1 MESGWPNLPGFLKKE
16 QMFLESDKI
25 IRPAKDDELARI
37 RKISTPGASRP
48 LEDVL
53 KDAQQI
59 FSLGFRVGNPRF
71 FSFVP
76 SPASPWSWVGDSLTS
91 AYNPFGGCY
100 EAASGVCE
108 VEENLI
114 AWAAEQFGLPPTAGG
129 QFVSGGSIANLSAL
143 TVARDQYLEDGE
155 ARLRGVAYISSQTH
169 FCIKKA
175 LKIMGLSDHQIKTID
190 VDDEFRINTQH
201 LEHEIQSDFE
211 AGLKPFVV
219 IATCG
224 TTNTG
229 SIDPLDEISAITK
242 TYGMW
247 MHVDAAYGGSVA
259 FSYSR
264 RHVLSGIGLADSIA
278 WDAHKWLFQTHGCGA
293 AIFREKAKALKSFA
307 TTGTYVQD
315 VDECSDQNPWNYGIE
330 LTRPARHMRLW
341 FSLQVLGTEIIDQM
355 ISHGFEISEHTEKEL
370 KRRQGWEIISSSSL
384 AILNFRFAPSWLK
397 EPALDAI
404 NAEISSLLM
413 ARNVAAIFTTK
424 LNGMVSLRM
433 CTINPETTRE
443 DIADVVKA
451 LDDTAREILAN
462 WIERALKKA

>member
-1 MESGWPNLPGFLKKE
+1 MDSGFPNFLIKD
-16 QMFLESDKI
+16 QMLLDGDKI
-25 IRPAKDDELARI
+25 IKPAKNDELAKI
-37 RKISTPGASRP
+37 RKISTPGLSRP

-53 KDAQQI
+53 KDAKEI

-91 AYNPFGGCY
+91 AYNPFGGCF
-100 EAASGVCE
+100 EAASGVCQ
-108 VEENLI
+108 VEETLI
-114 AWAAEQFGLPPTAGG
+114 AWAAEKFGLPPTAGG
-129 QFVSGGSIANLSAL
+129 QFVSGGSIANLTAL
-143 TVARDQYLEDGE
+143 TVARDQLLEDGE
-155 ARLRGVAYISSQTH
+155 ARLKGVAYISSQTH

-175 LKIMGLSDHQIKTID
+175 LKIMGLLDHQVRTIE
-190 VDDEFRINTQH
+190 VDDGFRMSLPH
-201 LEHEIQSDFE
+201 LDQAIQSDLKL
-211 AGLKPFVV
+211 GLKPFVV

-229 SIDPLDEISAITK
+229 SIDPMSEISAITK

-264 RHVLSGIGLADSIA
+264 RDVLSGIGQADSIA

-293 AIFREKAKALKSFA
+293 TIFREKSKALKSFA
-307 TTGTYVQD
+307 TTATYVEG
-315 VDECSDQNPWNYGIE
+315 VDECADQNPWNYGIE

-341 FSLQVLGTEIIDQM
+341 FSLQVMGMDLIDRM
-355 ISHGFEISEHTEKEL
+355 ISHGFEISEYVEEEL
-370 KRRQGWEIISSSSL
+370 RKRSGWEILSPSSL
-384 AILNFRFAPSWLK
+384 AIINFRFAPEELK
-397 EPALDAI
+397 KPALDAI
-404 NAEISSLLM
+404 NSEISSQLM
-413 ARNVAAIFTTK
+413 ARNVAVIFTTK

-433 CTINPETTRE
+433 CTINPETTRD

-451 LDDTAREILAN
+451 LDDTAREILTQIRLN
-462 WIERALKKA
+462 EL